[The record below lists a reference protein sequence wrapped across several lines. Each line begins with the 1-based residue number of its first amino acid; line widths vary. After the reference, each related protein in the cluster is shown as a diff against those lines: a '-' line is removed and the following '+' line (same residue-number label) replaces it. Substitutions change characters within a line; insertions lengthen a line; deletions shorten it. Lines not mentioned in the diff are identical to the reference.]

1 MRKSLLFILAI
12 VCFEAYGQ
20 GSAEKVLYVVDSI
33 PVIKDPGEE
42 EGTMTETDIETLTVV
57 TNKADI
63 EKYGYKDLDKI
74 IFIITKEYTK
84 RPNEIKKI
92 PTVKQM
98 EGKVGNGTLK
108 VH

>member
-1 MRKSLLFILAI
+1 MRKSLLFLLAI
-12 VCFEAYGQ
+12 VCFDAYGQ
-20 GSAEKVLYVVDSI
+20 GSVEKVLYVLDSI

-74 IFIITKEYTK
+74 IFIITKKYAK
-84 RPNEIKKI
+84 RPNDLRKI

-98 EGKVGNGTLK
+98 ERKSGKGYLK
-108 VH
+108 GS